1 MSRRTARLR
10 ALIERMRPRRSRPTD
25 RASAPTAARSG
36 GGDAADGALAEPASE
51 PPEVEAGSDLP
62 PLFDADEAAR
72 RAGGRPDLARDLFA
86 MLCRNLAASHA
97 ELARARANAHPEA
110 IRAAA
115 HRLRGAAAYCGV
127 PRLHHT
133 CAEVERATRDL
144 PAGELE
150 TALDRLEA
158 TIVETAALGPDTP
171 EGAAPSD

>member
-10 ALIERMRPRRSRPTD
+10 ALIERMRPRRQRPAD
-25 RASAPTAARSG
+25 RASSPTAARLG
-36 GGDAADGALAEPASE
+36 GGDAADGANAEA
-51 PPEVEAGSDLP
+51 ASDLP

-127 PRLHHT
+127 PRLQHN

-144 PAGELE
+144 PGRDLE

-158 TIVETAALGPDTP
+158 TIVETAALGPDPP
-171 EGAAPSD
+171 EDAAPSD

>member
-10 ALIERMRPRRSRPTD
+10 ALIERMRPRRKRPAD
-25 RASAPTAARSG
+25 RASSPTATRLG
-36 GGDAADGALAEPASE
+36 GGDAADGAHAEAASE
-51 PPEVEAGSDLP
+51 RPAVEAGSDLP

-144 PAGELE
+144 SARELE

-158 TIVETAALGPDTP
+158 TIVETAALGPDPP
-171 EGAAPSD
+171 EDAAPSD